1 MSRLISKLQQR
12 NFGPGEFAD
21 EKPRTLEE
29 VIGLIKNFPDE
40 KITVDDPNDP
50 AVVIADNNGNY
61 LRIDIRSKDMLDLR
75 YFGAGNKYYIYNS
88 VSFETAFE
96 KLKEFFSGEVDL
108 NDFFKESFNPEVKKH
123 FITQPDE
130 YRLEFK
136 DIVLCSFG
144 WLVYF
149 LGFAGFTLYF
159 AFMPKTPVV
168 LCSIGFLLLLASLP
182 GWVLWHIY
190 SNYTK
195 KRNQYLKI
203 SKSSD
208 VFLFGNSAGQ
218 INTYRKSDVA
228 AVNFYVDIN
237 RVHSPNKFALYE
249 VLFKDNT
256 SITFTNALISPID
269 FEKGIGSPMQ
279 TQSRSPLKLTWA
291 AP

>member
-1 MSRLISKLQQR
+1 MSRLTSKLQQR

-29 VIGLIKNFPDE
+29 VIDLIQNFPNE
-40 KITVDDPNDP
+40 KITTDDPDDP

-61 LRIDIRSKDMLDLR
+61 LRLDIRSKEMFDLR
-75 YFGAGNKYYIYNS
+75 YFGAGNKYFIYSS
-88 VSFETAFE
+88 VSFETASE
-96 KLKEFFSGEVDL
+96 KIKQFFSGEVDL
-108 NDFFKESFNPEVKKH
+108 HDFFRESFNPEVKKH

-136 DIVLCSFG
+136 DVVLCSFG

-159 AFMPKTPVV
+159 VFMPKTTVV
-168 LCSIGFLLLLASLP
+168 FCAIGFLLLLTLLP
-182 GWVLWHIY
+182 GWVLAHIY

-195 KRNQYLKI
+195 KKNQYLKI
-203 SKSSD
+203 SKRSD
-208 VFLFGNSAGQ
+208 VFLFGDSADQ
-218 INTYRKSDVA
+218 IKTYRKSDVA
-228 AVNFYVDIN
+228 KVNFYVDIN

-249 VLFKDNT
+249 VLFKNNT

-269 FEKGIGSPMQ
+269 FEKGMSSPIQ

>member
-40 KITVDDPNDP
+40 KVAVEDPDDP

-61 LRIDIRSKDMLDLR
+61 LRLDIRSKDMLDLR
-75 YFGAGNKYYIYNS
+75 YFGAGNKYYIYSS
-88 VSFETAFE
+88 VSFETAVE
-96 KLKEFFSGEVDL
+96 KVKQFFSGEVDL
-108 NDFFKESFNPEVKKH
+108 NDFFKESFDFEVKKH
-123 FITQPDE
+123 FVTQPDE

-136 DIVLCSFG
+136 DVVLGSFG

-149 LGFAGFTLYF
+149 LGFAGLTVYL
-159 AFMPKTPVV
+159 AFMPPSTVV
-168 LCSIGFLLLLASLP
+168 ICFIFFSLLLTSLP
-182 GWVLWHIY
+182 GWVLLHIY
-190 SNYTK
+190 SNYSK
-195 KRNQYLKI
+195 KKNQYLKI

-208 VFLFGNSAGQ
+208 VFLFGGGAGQ

-228 AVNFYVDIN
+228 AVNFYVDLN
-237 RVHSPNKFALYE
+237 RAHSPNKFALYE
-249 VLFKDNT
+249 VLFKNNT

-279 TQSRSPLKLTWA
+279 THSRSPLKLTWA

>member
-1 MSRLISKLQQR
+1 MSQLISKLQQR

-40 KITVDDPNDP
+40 KVAAEDPDDP

-61 LRIDIRSKDMLDLR
+61 LRLDIRSKEMFDLR
-75 YFGAGNKYYIYNS
+75 YLGAGNKYYIYNS
-88 VSFETAFE
+88 VSFETAVE
-96 KLKEFFSGEVDL
+96 KLKEFFSGEIDL
-108 NDFFKESFNPEVKKH
+108 NDFFKESFNLDVKKH

-130 YRLEFK
+130 YHLEFK
-136 DIVLCSFG
+136 DVVLGSFG

-168 LCSIGFLLLLASLP
+168 LCAIGFLLLLTSLP
-182 GWVLWHIY
+182 GWVLAHIY

-218 INTYRKSDVA
+218 INTYRKSDVS
-228 AVNFYVDIN
+228 AVNFYVDLN